1 MKPIDVKSDFYA
13 KYNVDSNTKNGTF
26 KAGDHVQISKHRNV
40 FPKEYT
46 PNWSKVFFSYWQN

>member
-1 MKPIDVKSDFYA
+1 MLILIQ
-13 KYNVDSNTKNGTF
+13 KNGTF

>member
-1 MKPIDVKSDFYA
+1 ML
-13 KYNVDSNTKNGTF
+13 NTMLILIQKNGTF